1 MNAGI
6 TRGMKTAISVEDSLM
21 TRADNAARELG
32 LSRSALV
39 SEALRKYLEYHQN
52 AKITEDL
59 NKAYA
64 QEPAANERAL
74 VRKLRT
80 KVPIIDRW

>member
-1 MNAGI
+1 M
-6 TRGMKTAISVEDSLM
+6 S
-21 TRADNAARELG
+21 RADDAARELG
-32 LSRSALV
+32 LSRSAPV
-39 SEALRKYLEYHQN
+39 SEALRKFLENHQN

-64 QEPAANERAL
+64 QEPTVQEWAL

-80 KVPIIDRW
+80 KVPIMDRW